1 MSHSLSFPATQFSKL
16 IPPSLF
22 SYLIQNFIHLN
33 NTGKVEDLCLWI
45 IIYYFYEKTMDYSL
59 LSNAPLFRGLTTGE
73 IETILSGVPHRTKK
87 FQVGSLISQSG
98 EPINSLIVV
107 ISGVV
112 KGEMVDYAGR
122 VIKIEDIPA
131 PGALASAF
139 MFGNRNRFPVNVIA
153 VSDGELLLIEKPDF
167 LKLLMRNDIILVNFL
182 DMISNR
188 SQFLSEKIKFL
199 NFKTIK
205 GKLAHYILQKAGKE
219 KASIFLDMTQNE
231 LADFFGVARPSVAR
245 ALGELEEEGYLE
257 AKGKNIKIIDKEGLA
272 ELTID

>member
-1 MSHSLSFPATQFSKL
+1 
-16 IPPSLF
+16 
-22 SYLIQNFIHLN
+22 
-33 NTGKVEDLCLWI
+33 
-45 IIYYFYEKTMDYSL
+45 MDYSL
-59 LSNAPLFRGLTTGE
+59 LSNAPLFKGLTPDE
-73 IETILSGVPHRTKK
+73 VEAILSAISHKVKK
-87 FQVGSLISQSG
+87 FQSGSMISQSG
-98 EPINSLIVV
+98 EPVNSLMVV
-107 ISGVV
+107 IAGVV

-131 PGALASAF
+131 PEALASAF

-167 LKLLMRNDIILVNFL
+167 LKLLMKNDIILVNFL

-219 KASIFLDMTQNE
+219 RSLVTLNMTQND
-231 LADFFGVARPSVAR
+231 LAEFFGVTRPSVAR
-245 ALGELEEEGYLE
+245 ALGDLEEEGYVE
-257 AKGKNIKIIDKEGLA
+257 AKGKNIKIVDKEGLA
-272 ELTID
+272 DLTID

>member
-1 MSHSLSFPATQFSKL
+1 MTFTGE
-16 IPPSLF
+16 
-22 SYLIQNFIHLN
+22 LN
-33 NTGKVEDLCLWI
+33 IESMDI
-45 IIYYFYEKTMDYSL
+45 DYSL
-59 LSNAPLFRGLTTGE
+59 ISKAPLFKGITPSAVEE
-73 IETILSGVPHRTKK
+73 ILISVEYKVRK
-87 FQVGSLISQSG
+87 FREGAMISQSG
-98 EPINSLIVV
+98 DTVNSFTIV

-131 PGALASAF
+131 PGAIASAF
-139 MFGNRNRFPVNVIA
+139 IFGNKNNFPVNVVA
-153 VSDGELLLIEKPDF
+153 VTDGELLLIEKPDF
-167 LKLLMRNDIILVNFL
+167 LKLLMKNDTILVNFL

-205 GKLAHYILQKAGKE
+205 GKLAHYILQKCDNDSLQVTLG
-219 KASIFLDMTQNE
+219 MTQND

-245 ALGELEEEGYLE
+245 ALHDMEEEGYVE
-257 AKGKNIKIIDKEGLA
+257 AKGKNIKILDKDGLA

>member
-1 MSHSLSFPATQFSKL
+1 
-16 IPPSLF
+16 
-22 SYLIQNFIHLN
+22 
-33 NTGKVEDLCLWI
+33 
-45 IIYYFYEKTMDYSL
+45 MDYIQ
-59 LSNAPLFRGLTTGE
+59 LSRAPLFKGISAEE
-73 IETILSGVPHRTKK
+73 IGIILSDVPYRIRNFMAGT
-87 FQVGSLISQSG
+87 LISQSG
-98 EPINSLIVV
+98 ESVNSLMVV

-153 VSDGELLLIEKPDF
+153 VSEGELLLIDKQDF
-167 LKLLMRNDIILVNFL
+167 LRLLMKNGVILVNFL

-205 GKLAHYILQKAGKE
+205 GKLAQFILQKAGKE
-219 KASIFLDMTQNE
+219 LSSVSFDITQND

-245 ALGELEEEGYLE
+245 ALGEMEHEGYLE
-257 AKGKNIKIIDKEGLA
+257 AKGKNIRIIDKEGLA
-272 ELTID
+272 RLTRD

>member
-1 MSHSLSFPATQFSKL
+1 
-16 IPPSLF
+16 
-22 SYLIQNFIHLN
+22 
-33 NTGKVEDLCLWI
+33 
-45 IIYYFYEKTMDYSL
+45 MDYSL
-59 LSNAPLFRGLTTGE
+59 LSNSPLFKRLTTGD
-73 IETILSGVPHRTKK
+73 IETILSGVPHRIRK
-87 FQVGSLISQSG
+87 FQTGSLISQSG
-98 EPINSLIVV
+98 EPVNSLIVV

-167 LKLLMRNDIILVNFL
+167 LKLLMWNDIILVNFL

-205 GKLAHYILQKAGKE
+205 GKLAHFILQKAGKE
-219 KASIFLDMTQNE
+219 KSSVLLDMTQNE
-231 LADFFGVARPSVAR
+231 LADFFGVARPSVGR

-257 AKGKNIKIIDKEGLA
+257 AKGKNVKITDKKGLA
-272 ELTID
+272 DLTID